1 MVVLGPGKYSPR
13 AYIARRFQPILTA
26 MVHVFRVRQR
36 LDPEKGKVGLMKVDG
51 NKPVDVSR
59 TSGARG
65 RAAGPSGFAPALP
78 QEAKPLA
85 QVASTASLA
94 GVDALLA
101 LQGVA
106 SPAGE
111 RAKAVRRGR
120 DMLDMLDD
128 IRRGMLEGAVS
139 DTTLRRLAGLV
150 NVKRED
156 FVDPGLSQVLDD
168 IDLRARVE
176 LAKLEY
182 AGVR

>member
-120 DMLDMLDD
+120 LRHADD
-128 IRRGMLEGAVS
+128 LAATDRAHSALGAHTV
-139 DTTLRRLAGLV
+139 R
-150 NVKRED
+150 
-156 FVDPGLSQVLDD
+156 
-168 IDLRARVE
+168 LRARQRPSESPAWRRHTPVIR
-176 LAKLEY
+176 A
-182 AGVR
+182 VRRRAV